1 MQVRCRAVILK
12 SDRHYEM
19 TRLVFGINIAPK
31 VLKTIL
37 LKILPENLVKPENIN
52 VDDIFLESQKNF
64 GQQEAVQVFKESVR
78 C

>member
-12 SDRHYEM
+12 SNRHYEM
-19 TRLVFGINIAPK
+19 TRLGFGINIAPK

-37 LKILPENLVKPENIN
+37 LKILPENLVKPENIY
-52 VDDIFLESQKNF
+52 VDFFLESQKIF